1 MFLIK
6 TERDL
11 LNAFR
16 RRDRDVVEPPPGAV
30 YPMLVRDYRS
40 WLDPTGVRAY
50 LVFQDSVSG
59 KPLGIAFRRDVAAD
73 DTGSRLCDWC
83 HNFGADVGLL
93 TAERTSRRRV
103 GVGVCRDLR
112 CADRIEQA
120 AELAGRSSR
129 VPRLRLLERMARFAR
144 EGLGIE
150 SVPLD

>member
-1 MFLIK
+1 MFFIK

-11 LNAFR
+11 LKAFR
-16 RRDRDVVEPPPGAV
+16 HRDRRAFEPPPGAV
-30 YPMLVRDYRS
+30 FPIVLRDYHA
-40 WLDPTGVRAY
+40 WIDPTGVHAY
-50 LVFQDSVSG
+50 LVFQDPSSG
-59 KPLGIAFRRDVAAD
+59 RPLGIAFRRDVAPD
-73 DTGSRLCDWC
+73 ESGSRMCDWC

-129 VPRLRLLERMARFAR
+129 QARHRLLERMVQFAR
-144 EGLGIE
+144 EGLGIDA
-150 SVPLD
+150 VPLD

>member
-1 MFLIK
+1 MFIIK

-16 RRDRDVVEPPPGAV
+16 PRDRGAFEPPEGVAFPFA
-30 YPMLVRDYRS
+30 VRDYRA
-40 WLDPTGVRAY
+40 WVDPSGVRAF
-50 LVFQDSVSG
+50 LVFQDPASR

-73 DTGSRLCDWC
+73 DSGSRMCDWC

-93 TAERTSRRRV
+93 TADRSSRRRV

-120 AELAGRSSR
+120 AELAGRSSWMAR
-129 VPRLRLLERMARFAR
+129 QRLLERMVRFAR
-144 EGLGIE
+144 EGLGIDA
-150 SVPLD
+150 VPVD